1 MKSKGAKMCHDNVKA
16 ESYHQ
21 LSGIIFS
28 LLLLLLLLELG
39 LGWVKNPT
47 QNRLGSFGHTSTHI
61 TQLIVSIAKLEKK
74 FKDIGRQN
82 LIQNSL

>member
-28 LLLLLLLLELG
+28 LLLLLLELG

-47 QNRLGSFGHTSTHI
+47 QKR
-61 TQLIVSIAKLEKK
+61 
-74 FKDIGRQN
+74 
-82 LIQNSL
+82 

>member
-28 LLLLLLLLELG
+28 LAPAAAGAGAE
-39 LGWVKNPT
+39 
-47 QNRLGSFGHTSTHI
+47 NRFG
-61 TQLIVSIAKLEKK
+61 
-74 FKDIGRQN
+74 FWD
-82 LIQNSL
+82 

>member
-28 LLLLLLLLELG
+28 LLLLLLELG

>member
-28 LLLLLLLLELG
+28 PAAGAGAE
-39 LGWVKNPT
+39 
-47 QNRLGSFGHTSTHI
+47 NRFG
-61 TQLIVSIAKLEKK
+61 
-74 FKDIGRQN
+74 FWD
-82 LIQNSL
+82 